1 MDKKTM
7 VIIDQEELDEAINM
21 LDRIYTELR
30 VINES
35 FKKLVEMVEE
45 ERGQDH

>member
-7 VIIDQEELDEAINM
+7 VIIDQDELDEAITM
-21 LDRIYTELR
+21 LDWIYTELR
-30 VINES
+30 GINES

>member
-7 VIIDQEELDEAINM
+7 VIIDQDELDEAINM

-30 VINES
+30 GINES
-35 FKKLVEMVEE
+35 FKKLVEMVED

>member
-7 VIIDQEELDEAINM
+7 VIIDQDEVDEAINM

-30 VINES
+30 GINES
-35 FKKLVEMVEE
+35 FAKIVEMVEE
-45 ERGQDH
+45 ERGKD